1 MSDTIAIRKE
11 EHVTICLNK
20 DVNFREK
27 TAGFEKIQLAHSALP
42 EVNFQAIDTTVPFL
56 GKTLSFPLMI
66 SGMTGGFQGAREFN
80 YQLAE
85 VCQERRIALGLG
97 SIRQA
102 IKNPDFLDSY
112 QIMARVA
119 PEIPIIGNIGAAQ
132 VIAES
137 QRKEVLRLVQL
148 IKMDAIAVHLNPLQ
162 EILQPEGDHNFEG
175 VLQGIEKLIAM
186 LPIPVMVKETGAGI
200 SGEVARKL
208 HEIGIKI
215 IDVSGA
221 GGTSWAAV
229 EYYRSPEPEI
239 AARFRDWGLP
249 TVDCLIELQALDDV
263 QKIAS
268 GGVRSGMDVAKAC
281 VLKAMLAGAA
291 QPFLKE
297 LILKGPENLNSLIL
311 RWQKEFQIVMFLTG
325 CRKTSE
331 LPGVP
336 YKIVPEI
343 LK

>member
-1 MSDTIAIRKE
+1 MSDAIAIRKE

-42 EVNFQAIDTTVPFL
+42 EINFQAIDTTVQFL

-66 SGMTGGFQGAREFN
+66 SGMTGGFQGARQFN
-80 YQLAE
+80 HQLAE
-85 VCQERRIALGLG
+85 VCQARRIALGLG

-119 PEIPIIGNIGAAQ
+119 PDIPIIGNIGAAQ
-132 VIAES
+132 VIAEN
-137 QRKEVLRLVQL
+137 QRNEILRLVDK
-148 IKMDAIAVHLNPLQ
+148 IKMDALAVHLNPLQ

-175 VLQGIEKLIAM
+175 VLPGIEKLISL

-200 SGEVARKL
+200 SGAVARRL
-208 HEIGIKI
+208 HQVGVNI

-229 EYYRSPEPEI
+229 EYYRSSEPEI
-239 AARFRDWGLP
+239 AASFWDWGIP
-249 TVDCLIELQALDDV
+249 TVDCLFELKSLDGV

-268 GGVRSGMDVAKAC
+268 GGVRNGLDIAKAC
-281 VLKAMLAGAA
+281 VLNATLAGAA

-297 LILKGPENLNSLIL
+297 LIFKGPEYLDSLIL
-311 RWQKEFQIVMFLTG
+311 SWQKEFQIVMFLTG
-325 CRKTSE
+325 CKKTSA
-331 LPGVP
+331 LPDVP
-336 YKIVPEI
+336 FKIVQ
-343 LK
+343 

>member
-1 MSDTIAIRKE
+1 MSDAIAIRKE

-42 EVNFQAIDTTVPFL
+42 EVNFKAIDTTVLFL

-66 SGMTGGFQGAREFN
+66 SGMTGGFQGARQFN
-80 YQLAE
+80 RELAE
-85 VCQERRIALGLG
+85 ICQNRRIALGLG

-112 QIMARVA
+112 QIMAQVA
-119 PEIPIIGNIGAAQ
+119 PDIPIIGNIGAAQ
-132 VIAES
+132 VISEK
-137 QRKEVLRLVQL
+137 QRHEILNLVKK
-148 IKMDAIAVHLNPLQ
+148 IKMDALAVHLNPLQ

-175 VLQGIEKLIAM
+175 VLRGIESLISM
-186 LPIPVMVKETGAGI
+186 MPIPIMVKETGAGI
-200 SGEVARKL
+200 SEKVARRL
-208 HEIGIKI
+208 HEVGIHI

-229 EYYRSPEPEI
+229 EYYRSNEPEI
-239 AARFRDWGLP
+239 AANFWDWGIP
-249 TVDCLIELQALDDV
+249 TVDCLIELQSLDDV

-268 GGVRSGMDVAKAC
+268 GGVRSGMDIAKAC
-281 VLKAMLAGAA
+281 VLKATLAGAA
-291 QPFLKE
+291 QPFLRE
-297 LILKGPENLNSLIL
+297 LMLKGPEFLDSLIV

-325 CRKTSE
+325 CKKVAD
-331 LPGVP
+331 LPGVSFQI
-336 YKIVPEI
+336 K
-343 LK
+343 K